1 MPEKTITKVY
11 DLLLE
16 VKSLISDDTSEFFD
30 INEAS
35 AYLRLKKSY
44 LYNLVYLNK
53 IPFYKPNGKKLYFKK
68 IELNHWINQSKVK
81 TVNEVKEDEKKG
93 GKVWWHL
100 DK

>member
-1 MPEKTITKVY
+1 MPDKTITKVY
-11 DLLLE
+11 NLLLE
-16 VKSLISDDTSEFFD
+16 LKSIISDETSEFVD

-68 IELNHWINQSKVK
+68 IELSKWINQSKIK
-81 TVNEVKEDEKKG
+81 TVNEVKEELKKG
-93 GKVWWHL
+93 EKV
-100 DK
+100 